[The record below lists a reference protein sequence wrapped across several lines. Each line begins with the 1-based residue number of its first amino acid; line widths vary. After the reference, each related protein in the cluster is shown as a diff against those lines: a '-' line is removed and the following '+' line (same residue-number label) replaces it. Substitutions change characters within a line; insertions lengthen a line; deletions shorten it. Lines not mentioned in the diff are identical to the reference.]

1 MAAKKRREPGPGDR
15 LTSPVTDTTYE
26 LAEVLGEGGF
36 GKAYRAYELGRR
48 GKVVDE
54 VCLKTTPDQASWH
67 RESYF
72 GELLGKS
79 KRAIQTYDSFPL
91 LTGERGAKLLYCLV
105 LELAELGTLEDYL
118 EQRGNKPFTEKRAV
132 REILAL
138 LRMLDGLH
146 GASATH
152 RDITPMNVFVCR
164 GGVLKLGDFGIAR
177 HDVKG
182 ARQTIDAYN
191 PAFVTKGIQDA
202 QHRYWMAADDVY
214 QMGQL
219 LGVLLSGRMGEPL
232 TLADVSALK
241 VSDRLKRV
249 LRRAIGPRAK
259 RFADAYAMIQALEG
273 NEVADAAKLESLENK
288 TVIFTG
294 PLSIP
299 RFDAEVLVLQAG
311 GKVAERVTNDIDVVV
326 QGGRSPLY
334 RGGHTGTKLDAARK
348 LIAKGRPIAIIGE
361 GQFRRLTRAGR
372 R

>member
-1 MAAKKRREPGPGDR
+1 MAAKTRRVPGPGSR
-15 LTSPVTDTTYE
+15 LTSPVTDITYE
-26 LAEVLGEGGF
+26 LAELLGEGGF
-36 GKAYRAYELGRR
+36 GRAYRAYELNRR
-48 GKVVDE
+48 GQVVDE

-72 GELLGKS
+72 GELLGRS
-79 KRAIQTYDSFPL
+79 KRAIQTYDSFPMI
-91 LTGERGAKLLYCLV
+91 TGQRGAKLLYCLV
-105 LELAELGTLEDYL
+105 LELAEFGTLEDYL
-118 EQRGNKPFTEKRAV
+118 QRRGHKPFTEKRAV

-146 GASATH
+146 GAAATH

-182 ARQTIDAYN
+182 ARQAIDAYN

-219 LGVLLSGRMGEPL
+219 LGVLLTGTMAGPITAAQVN
-232 TLADVSALK
+232 TLG

-249 LRRAIGPRAK
+249 LRRAIGRRSK
-259 RFADAYAMIQALEG
+259 RYADAYAMIQALEG
-273 NEVADAAKLESLENK
+273 NEVAEAAKLDTLEDK
-288 TVIFTG
+288 TVVFTG

-311 GKVAERVTNDIDVVV
+311 GSVVERVSQEVDVVV

-334 RGGHTGTKLDAARK
+334 RGGHTGAKLDAARR
-348 LIAKGRPIAIIGE
+348 LIAKGRPITIIGE
-361 GQFRRLTRAGR
+361 GDFRRLTRGGR